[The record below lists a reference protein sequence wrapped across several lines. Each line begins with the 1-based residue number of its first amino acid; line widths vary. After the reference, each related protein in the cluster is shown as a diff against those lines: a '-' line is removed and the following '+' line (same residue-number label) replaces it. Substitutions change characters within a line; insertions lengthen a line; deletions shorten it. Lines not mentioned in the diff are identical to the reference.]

1 MEVELTEVS
10 PRDGLQSES
19 VHVSVADKIA
29 LVERAIDVG
38 LKRFEVTSFVSPRA
52 VPQLADAERVM
63 EGLQEAEGIVFQA
76 LVPNMRGAERA
87 ARTGVHEWVC
97 FLSAT
102 ESHSRANSNCSVDDA
117 IARLVPVYDLA
128 LAEERRPVA
137 ALAAAFGC
145 PFEGVTP
152 TAQVLRVVNALV
164 DIGFDEIKL
173 GDTIGTATPS
183 QIKEVVTTLRAA
195 HPELSL
201 VLHLHDTRG
210 LSLAN
215 VMMGLS
221 LGIKRYESSL
231 GGIGGCP
238 FAPGATGN
246 VATEDLVHFL
256 HSEGFET
263 GVDFERLV
271 EQGRW
276 LSGVL
281 GRELPARLLKVPPI
295 GATRLL
301 DSATRAVG

>member
-38 LKRFEVTSFVSPRA
+38 LKRFEVTSFVSPRT

-281 GRELPARLLKVPPI
+281 GRELPARLLKAPPI
-295 GATRLL
+295 WATRPL